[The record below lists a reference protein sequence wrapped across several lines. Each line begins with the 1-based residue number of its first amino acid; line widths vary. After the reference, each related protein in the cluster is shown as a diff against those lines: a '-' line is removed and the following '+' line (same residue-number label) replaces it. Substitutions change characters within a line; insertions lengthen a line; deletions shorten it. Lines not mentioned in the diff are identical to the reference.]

1 MASVIGCERIS
12 PDADVGCR
20 ARDRGS
26 TSLTIVLLTP
36 VFVVIAFMAFQAAMW
51 TNARTEARAA
61 ARDAAV
67 LVARF
72 GAQPDDVE
80 VSTRAALAGSSSLDL
95 IDVDVPTMQ
104 EIGVAGVVSVTVTA
118 RANGILVGTSTEVS
132 VTEAVPFE
140 EFRP

>member
-1 MASVIGCERIS
+1 VTGDEHDVPIS
-12 PDADVGCR
+12 HGRRRC
-20 ARDRGS
+20 RDRGS
-26 TSLTIVLLTP
+26 ASLTVVLLTP

-72 GAQPDDVE
+72 GARPDDVE
-80 VSTRAALAGSSSLDL
+80 ASTRAMLDGRSSLDVV
-95 IDVDVPTMQ
+95 DVDVPTLEQ
-104 EIGVAGVVSVTVTA
+104 IGVDGIVAVTVTA
-118 RANGILVGTSTEVS
+118 RANGILVGTSTDIS